1 MPQTDTRAQSE
12 TLGTILMIA
21 VITASITFAGGAVT
35 VNYFDQASTDKP
47 LAELEIESEDGSN
60 IDIRHTGGEALD
72 MNNTVVIIDGL
83 TLGTLGDI
91 GSFDGNRDEVFSIG
105 ESITI
110 NPSAS
115 RGTIEVLVVDKTT
128 NSIVKR
134 EEIILVDRQEGKLSV
149 ENFDAPEDAKQ
160 GETITVS
167 ADIVHSGDV
176 ELTQDV
182 NFSVNGIQ
190 EDTEE
195 ITLEDGSQNVE
206 FSYTVA
212 EDEGADSITVEI
224 TTIDDGE
231 SAEVTVLDVGE
242 LTIENFDAP
251 EDAEQGETIT
261 VSADIVH
268 RGDVELTQD
277 VTFNVN
283 SNQVSSEEV
292 TLGGGVQN
300 VEFSY
305 TVPEDEDADSITVE
319 ITTDDDEESVEI
331 PVNAAP
337 EVLYVSGSAGSS
349 DGLFIDTNSVLNFE
363 VESTYGAEIEITG
376 FSTTGPAGAGG
387 VERNGLFFG
396 LLFAE
401 EIVVDTEGGESVRDG
416 YFSIGERAD
425 LGSIAVVGPESTA
438 SVTIREYTENQET
451 SDRVDISGEELT
463 ITVYY
468 NDPNGE
474 EQTADL
480 TFVVDNS

>member
-1 MPQTDTRAQSE
+1 
-12 TLGTILMIA
+12 MIA

-149 ENFDAPEDAKQ
+149 
-160 GETITVS
+160 
-167 ADIVHSGDV
+167 
-176 ELTQDV
+176 
-182 NFSVNGIQ
+182 
-190 EDTEE
+190 
-195 ITLEDGSQNVE
+195 
-206 FSYTVA
+206 
-212 EDEGADSITVEI
+212 
-224 TTIDDGE
+224 
-231 SAEVTVLDVGE
+231 
-242 LTIENFDAP
+242 ENFDAP